1 MKVLIYTHEYPP
13 FRGGIATSS
22 QKIANILKDKFNV
35 VVCCPKYRNTSSSS
49 SNNLKIKRMNLIG
62 GDKFKKIPLLQYIQ
76 GFFHLKRSIREEKPD
91 YILYLGEEAEIVGGL
106 VNEVKLNQI
115 VRIAGSGIKSILENK
130 NPSKTYKKFLMK
142 RLYKNSKYII
152 AVSNNTKNL
161 LIKSNEFKEVKKIKL
176 IYNGLED
183 EFIKKEK
190 DYSLRNKLGF
200 EEDDFIL
207 LTISR
212 ILPRK
217 GQDNVIKALS
227 KIKNKKIKYLCVGDG
242 GYIKKF
248 KKLSKNLNIDNRIL
262 FVGGIDRKDSTKYYD
277 IADAFILC
285 NRTWN
290 NKIEGLP
297 NVVLEAMGRSKPV
310 IGSKNSGTEE
320 LIIEG
325 ETGYIVDPEN
335 IQDIKEIIISA
346 SENRNQLKVMGDN
359 ALNFIQKNFSNKKM
373 EEEYIRIL
381 NEN

>member
-13 FRGGIATSS
+13 FKGGIATSS
-22 QKIANILKDKFNV
+22 QKIVNILKDKFKV
-35 VVCCPKYRNTSSSS
+35 VVFCPKYRNTNS
-49 SNNLKIKRMNLIG
+49 SNSDNLKIKRMNFIG
-62 GDKFKKIPLLQYIQ
+62 GNKFKKIPLLQYIQ
-76 GFFHLKRSIREEKPD
+76 GFFYLKKGIREEKPD

-130 NPSKTYKKFLMK
+130 KLSRSYKKSLMK

-161 LIKSNEFKEVKKIKL
+161 LIKSNEFNEVNKIKL

-200 EEDDFIL
+200 KKDDFIL
-207 LTISR
+207 LTVSR

-227 KIKNKKIKYLCVGDG
+227 EIKNKKIKYICVGDG
-242 GYIKKF
+242 NYIKKF
-248 KKLSKNLNIDNRIL
+248 KKLSKNLKIDNSIL
-262 FVGGIDRKDSTKYYD
+262 FVGEIDREDSTKYYD

-310 IGSKNSGTEE
+310 IGSKDSGTEE
-320 LIIEG
+320 LIIDG
-325 ETGYIVDPEN
+325 KTGYHVDPEN
-335 IQDIKEIIISA
+335 IQDIKEIIICA
-346 SENRNQLKVMGDN
+346 LENRDKLKVMGDN

-373 EEEYIRIL
+373 EDEYIRIF

>member
-1 MKVLIYTHEYPP
+1 M
-13 FRGGIATSS
+13 
-22 QKIANILKDKFNV
+22 
-35 VVCCPKYRNTSSSS
+35 
-49 SNNLKIKRMNLIG
+49 
-62 GDKFKKIPLLQYIQ
+62 
-76 GFFHLKRSIREEKPD
+76 
-91 YILYLGEEAEIVGGL
+91 
-106 VNEVKLNQI
+106 
-115 VRIAGSGIKSILENK
+115 
-130 NPSKTYKKFLMK
+130 
-142 RLYKNSKYII
+142 
-152 AVSNNTKNL
+152 
-161 LIKSNEFKEVKKIKL
+161 
-176 IYNGLED
+176 
-183 EFIKKEK
+183 
-190 DYSLRNKLGF
+190 
-200 EEDDFIL
+200 
-207 LTISR
+207 
-212 ILPRK
+212 
-217 GQDNVIKALS
+217 
-227 KIKNKKIKYLCVGDG
+227 GDG

>member
-1 MKVLIYTHEYPP
+1 M
-13 FRGGIATSS
+13 
-22 QKIANILKDKFNV
+22 
-35 VVCCPKYRNTSSSS
+35 
-49 SNNLKIKRMNLIG
+49 
-62 GDKFKKIPLLQYIQ
+62 
-76 GFFHLKRSIREEKPD
+76 
-91 YILYLGEEAEIVGGL
+91 
-106 VNEVKLNQI
+106 
-115 VRIAGSGIKSILENK
+115 
-130 NPSKTYKKFLMK
+130 
-142 RLYKNSKYII
+142 
-152 AVSNNTKNL
+152 
-161 LIKSNEFKEVKKIKL
+161 
-176 IYNGLED
+176 
-183 EFIKKEK
+183 
-190 DYSLRNKLGF
+190 
-200 EEDDFIL
+200 
-207 LTISR
+207 LTVSR

-242 GYIKKF
+242 GHIKKF

-320 LIIEG
+320 LIIDG

>member
-161 LIKSNEFKEVKKIKL
+161 LIKSNEF
-176 IYNGLED
+176 N
-183 EFIKKEK
+183 
-190 DYSLRNKLGF
+190 
-200 EEDDFIL
+200 
-207 LTISR
+207 
-212 ILPRK
+212 
-217 GQDNVIKALS
+217 
-227 KIKNKKIKYLCVGDG
+227 
-242 GYIKKF
+242 
-248 KKLSKNLNIDNRIL
+248 
-262 FVGGIDRKDSTKYYD
+262 
-277 IADAFILC
+277 
-285 NRTWN
+285 
-290 NKIEGLP
+290 
-297 NVVLEAMGRSKPV
+297 
-310 IGSKNSGTEE
+310 
-320 LIIEG
+320 
-325 ETGYIVDPEN
+325 
-335 IQDIKEIIISA
+335 
-346 SENRNQLKVMGDN
+346 
-359 ALNFIQKNFSNKKM
+359 
-373 EEEYIRIL
+373 
-381 NEN
+381 